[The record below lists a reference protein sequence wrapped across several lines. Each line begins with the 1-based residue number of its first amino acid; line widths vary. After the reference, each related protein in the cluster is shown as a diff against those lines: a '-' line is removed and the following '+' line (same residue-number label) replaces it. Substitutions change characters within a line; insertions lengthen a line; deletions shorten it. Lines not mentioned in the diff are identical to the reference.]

1 MKTVVLLTLLT
12 AVVPVFAADGQEG
25 AVGYGE
31 IAKYGSYAG
40 NMDKYRARPLD
51 TLAHAEAG
59 YKTRRQ
65 SIRPTLP
72 AKKYSAGRTAEHRP
86 TGTIVRDGGGTESR
100 SVAIPGGRAMLTPT
114 NQVPQNAVF
123 IGIPYRSS
131 PAPHNDR

>member
-12 AVVPVFAADGQEG
+12 AIVPAFAADGQEG

-59 YKTRRQ
+59 YKTRRLPV
-65 SIRPTLP
+65 RPTLP
-72 AKKYSAGRTAEHRP
+72 AKKDPAGRVAASRP
-86 TGTIVRDGGGTESR
+86 TGRLSATE
-100 SVAIPGGRAMLTPT
+100 AANNRAVSPYLAAVPSLTPS

-123 IGIPYRSS
+123 VGIPYRSS
-131 PAPHNDR
+131 PVSRIDR

>member
-12 AVVPVFAADGQEG
+12 AIVPAFAADGQEG

-40 NMDKYRARPLD
+40 NMDKYRAHPLD
-51 TLAHAEAG
+51 TLTHAEAA
-59 YKTRRQ
+59 YKTRRRAV
-65 SIRPTLP
+65 RPTLSS
-72 AKKYSAGRTAEHRP
+72 KQGTGTRMAEHRP
-86 TGTIVRDGGGTESR
+86 TGTLVRDGGGTESR

-123 IGIPYRSS
+123 VGIPYRSS
-131 PAPHNDR
+131 TASRIDR

>member
-12 AVVPVFAADGQEG
+12 AIVPAFAADGQEG

-51 TLAHAEAG
+51 TLTHAETA
-59 YKTRRQ
+59 YKTRR
-65 SIRPTLP
+65 RAVHPTLSP
-72 AKKYSAGRTAEHRP
+72 KQGAGTRATEHRP
-86 TGTIVRDGGGTESR
+86 AGALVRDGGEKSR
-100 SVAIPGGRAMLTPT
+100 SVTIPGGRAMLTPT
-114 NQVPQNAVF
+114 YQAPQNAIF

-131 PAPHNDR
+131 PADRHDR